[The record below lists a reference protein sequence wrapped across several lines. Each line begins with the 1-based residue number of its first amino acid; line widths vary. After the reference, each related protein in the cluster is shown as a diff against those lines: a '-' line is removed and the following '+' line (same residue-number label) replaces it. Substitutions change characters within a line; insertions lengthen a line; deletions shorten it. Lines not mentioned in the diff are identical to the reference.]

1 LEIKEVQLQIKGDVK
16 SNEDQKKKKKKYELT
31 GIENDGLV
39 KFSKLLINTKKLSVV
54 EKFVESLEDYI
65 DFIKDKDIKNMS

>member
-54 EKFVESLEDYI
+54 EKFVESLEYYI